1 MTTYSFEVLIPEGL
15 HARPCAK
22 IVEILKSF
30 EPVQITCKESTIKVL
45 SILELLLQKISY
57 GSTVSI
63 CTSSPLP
70 DSTLMKLK
78 EIFANTIS
86 S

>member
-22 IVEILKSF
+22 IVETLKGF
-30 EPVQITCKESTIKVL
+30 EPVHITCKEVTIKVL

-57 GSTVSI
+57 GSAITI

-70 DSTLMKLK
+70 DSVLK
-78 EIFANTIS
+78 QLKNIFANQ
-86 S
+86 